1 MVDPYSGV
9 SEKLKPYKVSPF
21 RLREILPFLFQ
32 RRRFTI
38 IHNLFV
44 TSSHLLLILIIVI
57 PIEKE
62 EQGMKKLLVV
72 ALMVVF
78 GALLSTAAVAA
89 GPRGQGPV
97 PDNQVDVN
105 AFRAFQKETLPL
117 RDEMAAKRLELRN
130 EFNKDTPDQAK
141 IATLQK
147 EMIDLRTKISAAAKK
162 NGLPDRG
169 FGPGYGGGDGYGPGY
184 GRGYHM
190 GQGGGYGPG
199 YGRGSC
205 PMWQ

>member
-1 MVDPYSGV
+1 
-9 SEKLKPYKVSPF
+9 
-21 RLREILPFLFQ
+21 
-32 RRRFTI
+32 
-38 IHNLFV
+38 
-44 TSSHLLLILIIVI
+44 VI

-130 EFNKDTPDQAK
+130 EFNKDTPDQTK
-141 IATLQK
+141 IAALQK
-147 EMIDLRTKISAAAKK
+147 EMIDLRTKISDAAKK

-169 FGPGYGGGDGYGPGY
+169 FGPGYGGGYGPGY

>member
-9 SEKLKPYKVSPF
+9 SEELKPCKGSPF
-21 RLREILPFLFQ
+21 HLREILPSSFQ

-44 TSSHLLLILIIVI
+44 ISSHLLLILITVI

-89 GPRGQGPV
+89 GPRGQEPGP
-97 PDNQVDVN
+97 DTQVDVN

-130 EFNKDTPDQAK
+130 EFNKDTPDQTK
-141 IATLQK
+141 IAALQK
-147 EMIDLRTKISAAAKK
+147 EMIDLRTKISDAAKK
-162 NGLPDRG
+162 NGLPDGG
-169 FGPGYGGGDGYGPGY
+169 FGPGYGG
-184 GRGYHM
+184 RG
-190 GQGGGYGPG
+190 G
-199 YGRGSC
+199 
-205 PMWQ
+205 

>member
-1 MVDPYSGV
+1 
-9 SEKLKPYKVSPF
+9 
-21 RLREILPFLFQ
+21 
-32 RRRFTI
+32 
-38 IHNLFV
+38 
-44 TSSHLLLILIIVI
+44 VI

-130 EFNKDTPDQAK
+130 EFNKDTPDQTK
-141 IATLQK
+141 IAALQK

>member
-1 MVDPYSGV
+1 
-9 SEKLKPYKVSPF
+9 
-21 RLREILPFLFQ
+21 
-32 RRRFTI
+32 
-38 IHNLFV
+38 
-44 TSSHLLLILIIVI
+44 
-57 PIEKE
+57 
-62 EQGMKKLLVV
+62 MKKLLVV
-72 ALMVVF
+72 ALVVVF
-78 GALLSTAAVAA
+78 GALLSTVAVAEWT
-89 GPRGQGPV
+89 RGQGTG
-97 PDNQVDVN
+97 PDSQVDVN

-141 IATLQK
+141 IAALQK
-147 EMIDLRTKISAAAKK
+147 EMIDLKTKISDAAKK
-162 NGLPDRG
+162 NGLPDRD
-169 FGPGYGGGDGYGPGY
+169 FGPGYGKRGGW